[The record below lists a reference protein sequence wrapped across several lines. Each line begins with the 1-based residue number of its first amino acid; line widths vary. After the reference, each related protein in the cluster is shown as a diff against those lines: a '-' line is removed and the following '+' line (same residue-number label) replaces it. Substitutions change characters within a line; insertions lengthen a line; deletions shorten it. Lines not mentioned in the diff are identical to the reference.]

1 MKTKKILIV
10 LAVIL
15 TLILTG
21 CSSSKPADQSAK
33 KTDFPKKN
41 IDLTILFAAGTSADL
56 GIRQLVDI
64 VQKDFPQPIVCNNRT
79 GGGGAV
85 GYQYILSQPAD
96 GYNIV
101 WNSTSIS
108 TSYYQ
113 GNLPKDKNY
122 QSFRGVAGITAEP
135 SAISVKADAKWKT
148 LQEFLDDAKANPGQ
162 LKVVNAGVGS
172 FNHLTSVALQEA
184 AGVKFND
191 IFNNTNSM
199 PLVLGGQADAVV
211 NTVADVATYA
221 KSGQVRVLGVIGN
234 QRVEAVGDVPTVKEQ
249 GVDLELMMYRGIA
262 VAKDTPD
269 DVVKVLEDAFIK
281 AAQSDTFQ
289 EYAKKNGVVINIM
302 GSADF
307 DKYMA
312 DNDAQMAVLME
323 KIGLKKQ

>member
-1 MKTKKILIV
+1 MKTKKVLIV
-10 LAVIL
+10 LAMIL
-15 TLILTG
+15 MLIASG
-21 CSSSKPADQSAK
+21 CSNSKPADTTAK
-33 KTDFPKKN
+33 KNDFPKKN

-64 VQKDFPQPIVCNNRT
+64 IQKDFPQPIVCNNRT

-85 GYQYILSQPAD
+85 GYQYVLGQPAD

-108 TSYYQ
+108 TCYYQ
-113 GNLPKDKNY
+113 GNLPKERNY
-122 QSFRGVAGITAEP
+122 KSFRGVAGITAEP

-211 NTVADVATYA
+211 NTVADVAKYA
-221 KSGQVRVLGVIGN
+221 QSGQVRVLGVIGT
-234 QRVEAVGDVPTVKEQ
+234 QRVDALKDVPTVKEQ
-249 GVDLELMMYRGIA
+249 GVNLELTMYRGIA
-262 VAKDTPD
+262 VSKDTPD

-281 AAQSDTFQ
+281 AAQSETFQ
-289 EYAKKNGVVINIM
+289 NYAKKNGVIVDIRK
-302 GSADF
+302 SADF
-307 DKYMA
+307 DKYIEENDKQMA
-312 DNDAQMAVLME
+312 DLMQ